1 MRGMFAKSKSH
12 NPSRNVWETQRGT
25 VGSKDREGV
34 VRREGKEVHQG
45 KVCRGDLTL
54 LQKSSDLCARLQGG
68 DLEPLECPAS

>member
-1 MRGMFAKSKSH
+1 M
-12 NPSRNVWETQRGT
+12 
-25 VGSKDREGV
+25 GSKDREGV

-45 KVCRGDLTL
+45 KVCRGDLIL